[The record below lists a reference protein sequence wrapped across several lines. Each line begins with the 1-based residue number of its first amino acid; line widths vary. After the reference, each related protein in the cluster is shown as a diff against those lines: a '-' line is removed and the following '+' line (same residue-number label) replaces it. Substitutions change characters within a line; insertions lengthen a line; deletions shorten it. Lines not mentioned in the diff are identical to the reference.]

1 MLEERWSVGGRARDA
16 RGVIRQHWKR
26 CSGSVLK
33 WLVSGALVLSLG
45 TSSAWASSYFVSG
58 QAGAS
63 INSVSFNLGIE
74 GGLRLE
80 EYGILGKVDL
90 NPWFNSQDLKGSLK
104 PGVLNV
110 GVGGEYRYFN
120 ERCRSAVFVGPSIL
134 LFDTAL
140 DTKGTTGFFLDIITV
155 SLRWPLG
162 DVVTMRFDPATVHL
176 VVPVLSGIPLI
187 SLQYRHTVAVE
198 WSL

>member
-1 MLEERWSVGGRARDA
+1 MRHLISEDLPE
-16 RGVIRQHWKR
+16 I
-26 CSGSVLK
+26 
-33 WLVSGALVLSLG
+33 GAE
-45 TSSAWASSYFVSG
+45 TKFASSEFAAHPQPYG
-58 QAGAS
+58 EYIENLS
-63 INSVSFNLGIE
+63 IIDALFNLGIE

-162 DVVTMRFDPATVHL
+162 DAITMRFDPATVHL